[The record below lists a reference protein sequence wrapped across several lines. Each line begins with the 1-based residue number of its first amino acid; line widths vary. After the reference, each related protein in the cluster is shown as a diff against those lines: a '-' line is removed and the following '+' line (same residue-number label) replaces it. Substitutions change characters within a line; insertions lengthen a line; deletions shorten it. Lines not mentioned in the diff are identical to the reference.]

1 MRRLRSLAL
10 LCGLLLAPLPVAGAE
25 EWSFTTLEWPPFS
38 GSLPQGGSMSTVLR
52 AAFATQG
59 DKFTITILPWKRAV
73 STAMQ
78 MDGDHVGFFTA
89 TPTEC
94 AAAGGI
100 LSEVPIGTFR
110 YALAERQNNPIKWQ
124 NTADLQNLLI
134 GIVDGYDNGPIID
147 GLRGKGTLRVE
158 VAASDIANLR
168 KLQAGRIDA
177 AVVEVSQF
185 TFLKSE
191 LDHDRNAKGFAPLS
205 LSAFSIGSP
214 ETLHACFNQSDRA
227 KRARLSLLRGL
238 KRIDREKVADQY
250 LESLH
255 QDMAPSN

>member
-1 MRRLRSLAL
+1 M
-10 LCGLLLAPLPVAGAE
+10 
-25 EWSFTTLEWPPFS
+25 T
-38 GSLPQGGSMSTVLR
+38 TVLR
-52 AAFATQG
+52 AAFSTQ
-59 DKFTITILPWKRAV
+59 DDRLNITILPWKRAV

-78 MDGDHVGFFTA
+78 LDGQHVGFFTA

-100 LSEVPIGTFR
+100 LSEQPIGTFR
-110 YALAERQNNPIKWQ
+110 YALAERQTNPIKWQ
-124 NTADLQNLLI
+124 NATDLQNLLI

-147 GLRGKGTLRVE
+147 GLRGKGTLRVD
-158 VAASDIANLR
+158 VAASDLANLR

-177 AVVEVSQF
+177 ALVEVSQF
-185 TFLKSE
+185 IFLKSE
-191 LDHDRNAKGFAPLS
+191 LDRDRNAKSFAPLS
-205 LSAFSIGSP
+205 LSDYSLGPP

-250 LESLH
+250 LETLR
-255 QDMAPSN
+255 QDMAASN

>member
-1 MRRLRSLAL
+1 MRLRSLAFL
-10 LCGLLLAPLPVAGAE
+10 LGMLLAPLPAGAE

-38 GSLPQGGSMSTVLR
+38 GSLPDGGAMTTVLR

-59 DKFTITILPWKRAV
+59 DRLTITILPWKRAV

-78 MDGDHVGFFTA
+78 PDNGHVGFFTA
-89 TPTEC
+89 TATEC

-100 LSEVPIGTFR
+100 LSELPIGRFR
-110 YALAERQNNPIKWQ
+110 YALAERQTNPIRWGHP
-124 NTADLQNLLI
+124 ADLQNLLI

-147 GLRGKGTLRVE
+147 GLRGKGTLQVD

-185 TFLKSE
+185 AFLKPE
-191 LDHDRNAKGFAPLS
+191 LERNIKGRGFSPLS
-205 LSAFSIGSP
+205 LSALPIGPP
-214 ETLHACFNQSDRA
+214 EPLHVCFNGSDRGR
-227 KRARLSLLRGL
+227 RARVSLMRGL
-238 KRIDREKVADQY
+238 QRIDREKVAERY
-250 LESLH
+250 MENLR
-255 QDMAPSN
+255 QDGAASN

>member
-10 LCGLLLAPLPVAGAE
+10 MCGLLMAPLPVAGAE

-38 GSLPQGGSMSTVLR
+38 GSLPQGGSMTTVLR
-52 AAFATQG
+52 AAFSTQG
-59 DKFTITILPWKRAV
+59 DRVNITILPWKRAV

-78 MDGDHVGFFTA
+78 MDGPHVGFFTA

-94 AAAGGI
+94 AAAGGV
-100 LSEVPIGTFR
+100 LSELPIGTFR
-110 YALAERQNNPIKWQ
+110 YALAQRQTNPIKWQ
-124 NTADLQNLLI
+124 NATDLQNLLI

-147 GLRGKGTLRVE
+147 GLRGKGTLRVD
-158 VAASDIANLR
+158 VAASDLANLR

-191 LDHDRNAKGFAPLS
+191 LERDSNAKGFAPLS
-205 LSAFSIGSP
+205 LSGFSIGQS
-214 ETLHACFNQSDRA
+214 ETLHACFNKSERA

-238 KRIDREKVADQY
+238 QRIDRVKVADQY
-250 LESLH
+250 LEALRH
-255 QDMAPSN
+255 DMAASN